1 MSSAQLDITHN
12 SIDDLPLE
20 DQTATATLPADPADA
35 AFALQELP
43 GLKQEVASRLAA
55 HRARRQ
61 RTAPPAP
68 APIAINTSPAR
79 ARAAKIAATVAE
91 RYARSESYR
100 EFLAAEAETAIR
112 QAEAAAEVAAVTARA
127 VTEAQL
133 NLLEEL
139 DHYKKDTEDFALTP
153 AAATPPGPIAPSA
166 VAPSAVTPEFVLT
179 PVHNEPVATR
189 AAAASQTTGNQITVR
204 LYETPAAAP
213 AQSFTTSHLHPTLDP
228 LGDEGLALDDEIAFR
243 QAPTFLEVTPT
254 VEIPANLLEFPRQL
268 VAARRARPRLA
279 EGPLRDDADLN
290 TDSTQLRIFEV
301 EPAQL
306 SPAPAAASAAAE
318 WSSILL
324 DAQPVIAST
333 LVEPEEPAT
342 LRTPLAQILFTAP
355 LELRIMA
362 ATVDTAIV
370 LAVVLSF
377 TAAAAITIGTLPVS
391 EPATTLTGLAALKA
405 TLTQLLPIAGTA
417 LLTFLVFNALYQFL
431 FFSFSEATPG
441 MRYARIGLCTFT
453 DENPTRRQMRRRIL
467 HTLLAASPL
476 GLGILWSWVDTDRLG
491 WHDRLSRMYQRSY

>member
-1 MSSAQLDITHN
+1 MSSAQLDITHELGHEEAGN
-12 SIDDLPLE
+12 ASA
-20 DQTATATLPADPADA
+20 QSADPADA

-61 RTAPPAP
+61 RTAPPTP

-139 DHYKKDTEDFALTP
+139 DHYKKDTEDFALTSTSAP
-153 AAATPPGPIAPSA
+153 PPSAATHTPAPA
-166 VAPSAVTPEFVLT
+166 PEFALT
-179 PVHNEPVATR
+179 LTSPAPVTQQPAP
-189 AAAASQTTGNQITVR
+189 GNQITVR
-204 LYETPAAAP
+204 LYETPATL

-228 LGDEGLALDDEIAFR
+228 LDDEGLALDDEIAFR
-243 QAPTFLEVTPT
+243 QAPTFLEVTPP

-290 TDSTQLRIFEV
+290 TDSSQLRIFEV

-306 SPAPAAASAAAE
+306 SPAPAAASAAPE

-324 DAQPVIAST
+324 DAQPIIAT

-342 LRTPLAQILFTAP
+342 LRTPLAQVLFTAP

-362 ATVDTAIV
+362 ATVDSAIV
-370 LAVVLSF
+370 LAAMLAF
-377 TAAAAITIGTLPVS
+377 ITAAVLTIGTLPAW
-391 EPATTLTGLAALKA
+391 EATTNFKALFLAI
-405 TLTQLLPIAGTA
+405 LPIAGA
-417 LLTFLVFNALYQFL
+417 AVLTFVVLTALYQFL

-453 DENPTRRQMRRRIL
+453 DENPTRRQMRRRVL
-467 HTLLAASPL
+467 HTLLAACPL